1 MDYDNILLELGEF
14 GRWQQINALILWIPA
29 IAGGMNI
36 LIAAMAVLE
45 PRAFR
50 CKSECD
56 VDGFGYTDFPIEE
69 LIPSLDPQS
78 SLYDKKDPEYC
89 VRYVGTLSPD
99 GKHCLH
105 TDNSTV
111 KCGTDDDF
119 AFESFEMGETV
130 ATDNMLLCKRDWW
143 IPLIDTF
150 MIFGFLFGSFIF
162 GIMSDKIGRRHTIL
176 IAMITMI
183 TGNLV
188 CVAFN
193 NQWGYSFPRMF
204 GSAGEE
210 GVFVLAFT
218 MSLEYSGVREHIPG
232 FYWVSYS
239 TVLANGISIPFAVGE
254 AIPVFYAMGLKKWKV
269 FQAAVSASMA
279 FALISWFLL
288 PESPRWLITQGKHE
302 EVKKMMEKA
311 AARNKVKLSPELLS
325 PKETETKE
333 EESHMPIY
341 GLKDIFRPSQL
352 RITLVMF
359 VCWPVVT
366 LLYYGLSLSAD
377 KIEMTD
383 NFYLSFIL
391 VCLVEIPPYI
401 ILPFVIDM
409 WGRKP
414 LFAFTQLV
422 PGLCCIAAAFI
433 EAGSPG
439 YAVLALGAK
448 MGASA
453 AFNVTFMYTAQLY
466 PTSIRNSSVG
476 MCSTV
481 ARFGAMMAPW
491 VGKYLPDQGLADW
504 VPMVLFGGFGV
515 FGGLCALLLPET
527 LGHPLPNTF
536 DDIEHIKKN
545 SKPMWQCGVKG
556 KKENEA

>member
-1 MDYDNILLELGEF
+1 MD
-14 GRWQQINALILWIPA
+14 
-29 IAGGMNI
+29 
-36 LIAAMAVLE
+36 
-45 PRAFR
+45 
-50 CKSECD
+50 
-56 VDGFGYTDFPIEE
+56 
-69 LIPSLDPQS
+69 
-78 SLYDKKDPEYC
+78 
-89 VRYVGTLSPD
+89 
-99 GKHCLH
+99 
-105 TDNSTV
+105 
-111 KCGTDDDF
+111 
-119 AFESFEMGETV
+119 ETV
-130 ATDNMLLCKRDWW
+130 ATDNKFLCGKRTAWVP
-143 IPLIDTF
+143 IIDTF
-150 MIFGFLFGSFIF
+150 MICGFLFGSFIF

-176 IAMITMI
+176 IAMVTMI

-188 CVAFN
+188 CVAFD
-193 NQWGYSFPRMF
+193 NQWGYGFPRMF

-279 FALISWFLL
+279 FALITWFLL
-288 PESPRWLITQGKHE
+288 PESPRWLITQGKYDQ
-302 EVKKMMEKA
+302 VKKMMEKA
-311 AARNKVKLSPELLS
+311 AARNKVKLSPDVFS
-325 PKETETKE
+325 SKETEKGE

-359 VCWPVVT
+359 ICWPVVT

-377 KIEMTD
+377 KIHMTD

-401 ILPFVIDM
+401 LLPFVIDM

-414 LFAFTQLV
+414 LFAVTQLV

-433 EAGSPG
+433 TPGTAG
-439 YAVLALGAK
+439 YAILALGAK

-476 MCSTV
+476 ICSTV

-491 VGKYLPDQGLADW
+491 VGKYLPDQGGIEEW
-504 VPMVLFGGFGV
+504 VPMVLFGAFGV

-545 SKPMWQCGVKG
+545 SKPMWQCGTKE
-556 KKENEA
+556 KKENDA